1 MRLSVIAVGTRMPRW
16 VQEGVEEYGKRLPR
30 ELKLEWREIPVA
42 RRGGDSTPAQLRERE
57 GAAILKAVTKGDW
70 VIALEVG
77 GRRLSTEALAGHL
90 RDWQMRGDNVSF
102 LVGGPDGLS
111 DACREQADQQWSL
124 SDLTLPHPLVRV
136 VLAEQLYRA
145 WTITAN
151 HPYHRG

>member
-1 MRLSVIAVGTRMPRW
+1 MPGW
-16 VQEGVEEYGKRLPR
+16 VQEGVDEYGRRLPR
-30 ELKLEWREIPVA
+30 ELRLEWREIAVA
-42 RRGGDSTPAQLRERE
+42 RGGATAGQRRDKE
-57 GAAILKAVTKGDW
+57 GEAILRAIAPDDR

-77 GRRLSTEALAGHL
+77 GRRLSTEGLAARL
-90 RDWQMRGDNVSF
+90 RDWQMNGDNVSL

-111 DACREQADQQWSL
+111 GACRERADQQWSL

-151 HPYHRG
+151 HPYHRA